1 MKWAFRKPRARH
13 PFSHRSATSLQPNM
27 YVILLLIDFPL
38 WPGSWGL
45 QTCAIIYCFIT
56 EQTMVSQRGTI
67 NKIEFWCC
75 DKEVINIKKI
85 FFFQEVQCA
94 PLTKVKAIY
103 V

>member
-1 MKWAFRKPRARH
+1 
-13 PFSHRSATSLQPNM
+13 
-27 YVILLLIDFPL
+27 
-38 WPGSWGL
+38 
-45 QTCAIIYCFIT
+45 
-56 EQTMVSQRGTI
+56 MVSQRGTM